1 MKVFHWQSKKG
12 NFGDDLNLWLW
23 PELMG
28 ESIHLKPDS
37 TLVGVGTVLSSRHLP
52 DSGNIYVFGSGTG
65 YGNVSQEIYK
75 NYKNIQGVRG
85 PLSAKILNLES
96 CYVLADP
103 AILIPD
109 IIPSRTEDNGSKPV
123 IFIPHIES
131 LELARWEEIC
141 DKCNIELVN
150 ATDDSKEVINKIANA
165 SLVLAES
172 MHAAIIAD
180 AYRVPWVPVWTSR
193 KISKFKWS
201 DWALAVGAKVNPIE
215 LPSPTFAIKFNN
227 FAAKIT
233 AFNDSELKSADFN
246 TDVNADSIINEYEEL
261 INKRKRMSKTFLRK
275 CLNKIA
281 PLILKVSPLISS
293 IFKLE
298 KKTIRSLSTLREH
311 QGFLSELEQLDKA
324 KARLYNRLDEFKKLI
339 SE

>member
-52 DSGNIYVFGSGTG
+52 DSGSIYVFGSGTG
-65 YGNVSQEIYK
+65 YGNVSKEIYK

-85 PLSAKILNLES
+85 PLSAKILKLDPS
-96 CYVLADP
+96 YILADP

-109 IIPSRTEDNGSKPV
+109 IIPSSFVNSGSKPV

-131 LELARWEEIC
+131 LELANWEEIC
-141 DKCNIELVN
+141 NKCNIELVN
-150 ATDDSKEVINKIANA
+150 ATDDSKAVINKIANA

-180 AYRVPWVPVWTSR
+180 AYRIPWIPVWTSK
-193 KISKFKWS
+193 KISRFKWC
-201 DWALAVGAKVNPIE
+201 DWALAVGAKVKPIE
-215 LPSPTFAIKFNN
+215 LSSPTFAMKFNN
-227 FAAKIT
+227 FSAKIT
-233 AFNDSELKSADFN
+233 AFNDADLKSADFDA
-246 TDVNADSIINEYEEL
+246 DVCTSSIIKEYEEL
-261 INKRKRMSKTFLRK
+261 VNKRNSGARKLLKK
-275 CLNKIA
+275 CLNKIN
-281 PLILKVSPLISS
+281 PLVMKVSPLIS
-293 IFKLE
+293 KALRLE
-298 KKTIRSLSTLREH
+298 KKTIESLLKLK
-311 QGFLSELEQLDKA
+311 GYNGVLSETEQLNQA
-324 KARLYNRLDEFKKLI
+324 KNRLYTRLDDFKETI
-339 SE
+339 SK